1 MPPKVDKCYT
11 RTKNNGEKYTTCL
24 SGQKK
29 GKETK
34 PKPKKKIKLI
44 KKKEEPKPKPKETPK
59 EAPKEAPKKRL
70 RVDKY
75 QVQHIVGKENILTYS
90 KVMDGKE
97 KGELSKVHYNKN
109 GCYMGSVKKLGKEP
123 IPVLY
128 QTGICKELFI
138 YDPIKNGFVAKQIE
152 E

>member
-1 MPPKVDKCYT
+1 MDKKLT
-11 RTKNNGEKYTTCL
+11 PT
-24 SGQKK
+24 S
-29 GKETK
+29 KEMG
-34 PKPKKKIKLI
+34 LI
-44 KKKEEPKPKPKETPK
+44 KHLSNRNHQLHSSEKNAEDFYKNALKMIYELDGDVFTY
-59 EAPKEAPKKRL
+59 AYRCRIL
-70 RVDKY
+70 
-75 QVQHIVGKENILTYS
+75 GKAYGMS
-90 KVMDGKE
+90 KIADYTNK